1 MSSTGFNLVYWC
13 WSRRFCFAGV
23 GVIESGESLHAV
35 ETVILLLLV
44 LVAAFAVVAQ
54 RLKVPYPIVLVLAGL
69 VISFVPHIPRV
80 PLDPNIVFVV
90 FLPPLL
96 YSSAWLISWR
106 EFRRNAVLIG
116 LLAVGLVGFT
126 VWGVAEFSDRFITAL
141 YWKPGFLL
149 GAVVAT
155 TDAIAA
161 TSIAKAVGL
170 PRKIVDV
177 LEGESLLNDATGLL
191 ALEIGLAIMV
201 RGEMPTVG
209 SGLARLVYLVV
220 GGLVIGLLIGVVVGW
235 MEKFIDDGPVELVVS
250 LVVPYAAYLAGERA
264 HASGVLAVVACGIYM
279 SRKST
284 QFFSPAVRLQ
294 VNGAWEALTFML
306 NGLVFVLIGLQ
317 LPYVLAG
324 IHGKYGTGTLIFY
337 GAVFSTVLIMLRM
350 IWVFPAVKIAAFVER
365 RWLGHR
371 DETELKPREVF
382 VVGWTGMRGVL
393 ALAAA
398 ISVPEVQWNGEP
410 FEERNLIVFLAF
422 CVIFVTLVLQGLTLP
437 ALIRG
442 LGLSGTVGME
452 PEEREARRIILKSAI
467 RYLEEGRKS
476 SDGPVAHLYDDL
488 VHRYRHKLAHVSVGT
503 EKSIGGLGEET
514 YSRLRSIAEG
524 ALQAERSTLIGLRDS
539 GRISDDV
546 LRTLE
551 RELDL
556 AESQYQGI
564 PLS

>member
-1 MSSTGFNLVYWC
+1 MG
-13 WSRRFCFAGV
+13 
-23 GVIESGESLHAV
+23 SGESLHAV

-44 LVAAFAVVAQ
+44 LVAGFAAMAR

-69 VISFVPHIPRV
+69 VISFFPRMPKV
-80 PLDPNIVFVV
+80 PLDPNVVFVV

-96 YSSAWLISWR
+96 YSSAWSMSWR
-106 EFRRNAVLIG
+106 EFRRNAVVIG

-126 VWGVAEFSDRFITAL
+126 VWGVAEFSDDFITAL

-161 TSIAKAVGL
+161 TSIAKTLGL
-170 PRKIVDV
+170 PRRIVDI

-191 ALEIGLAIMV
+191 ALEIGLVIMV
-201 RGEMPTVG
+201 RGEMPTVA
-209 SGLARLVYLVV
+209 SGVVRLVYLVV
-220 GGLVIGLLIGVVVGW
+220 GGLVIGLVIGVVVGW
-235 MEKFIDDGPVELVVS
+235 LEMFIDDGPVELVVS

-264 HASGVLAVVACGIYM
+264 HASGVLAVVACGIYL

-284 QFFSPAVRLQ
+284 RFFSPSVRLQ
-294 VNGAWEALTFML
+294 VNGAWDALTFML

-324 IHGKYGTGTLIFY
+324 IHGRYGKGTLIFY
-337 GAVFSTVLIMLRM
+337 GVVFSVVLIVLRLV
-350 IWVFPAVKIAAFVER
+350 WVFPAVKIASYVER
-365 RWLGHR
+365 RWLGHA
-371 DETELKPREVF
+371 DEEELKPREVF

-398 ISVPEVQWNGEP
+398 ISIPEVLWNGEP
-410 FEERNLIVFLAF
+410 FEARNLIVFLAF

-437 ALIRG
+437 ALIRR
-442 LGLSGTVGME
+442 LGLAGTTGME
-452 PEEREARRIILKSAI
+452 PEEREARRIVLKTAI
-467 RYLEEGRKS
+467 KHLEEARKH
-476 SDGPVAHLYDDL
+476 DGPEVEHLYDDL
-488 VHRYRHKLAHVSVGT
+488 MHRYRHKLALVAGGAEESVG
-503 EKSIGGLGEET
+503 EVDRAA

-524 ALQAERSTLIGLRDS
+524 TLEAERRTLIGLRDR

-546 LRTLE
+546 LRTME

-556 AESQYQGI
+556 AESQYQGM
-564 PLS
+564 PL

>member
-1 MSSTGFNLVYWC
+1 MG
-13 WSRRFCFAGV
+13 
-23 GVIESGESLHAV
+23 SGESLHAV

-44 LVAAFAVVAQ
+44 LVAAFAAVAR

-69 VISFVPHIPRV
+69 MISFVPRMPRV
-80 PLDPNIVFVV
+80 PLDPNIVFVI

-96 YSSAWLISWR
+96 FASAWAMSWR
-106 EFRRNAVLIG
+106 EFRRNAVVIG
-116 LLAVGLVGFT
+116 SLAVGLVGFT

-141 YWKPGFLL
+141 DWKAGFLL
-149 GAVVAT
+149 GAVIST
-155 TDAIAA
+155 TDA
-161 TSIAKAVGL
+161 
-170 PRKIVDV
+170 
-177 LEGESLLNDATGLL
+177 
-191 ALEIGLAIMV
+191 
-201 RGEMPTVG
+201 
-209 SGLARLVYLVV
+209 
-220 GGLVIGLLIGVVVGW
+220 IGLLIGVVVGW

-284 QFFSPAVRLQ
+284 QFFSAAVRLQ
-294 VNGAWEALTFML
+294 VNGAWEALVFML

-324 IHGKYGTGTLIFY
+324 IHGRYGIGTLIFY
-337 GAVFSTVLIMLRM
+337 GSVFSAVLILLRM
-350 IWVFPAVKIAAFVER
+350 IWVFPAVKIASFAER

-371 DETELKPREVF
+371 DEEELKPREVF

-398 ISVPEVQWNGEP
+398 ISVPEVLWNGKE
-410 FEERNLIVFLAF
+410 FEARNLIVFLAF

-442 LGLSGTVGME
+442 LGLAGTTGME
-452 PEEREARRIILKSAI
+452 PEEREARRAVLKSAI
-467 RYLEEGRKS
+467 RYLEEGRRS
-476 SDGPVAHLYDDL
+476 SDGPVTHLYDDL
-488 VHRYRHKLAHVSVGT
+488 VHRYRHKLAHMSA
-503 EKSIGGLGEET
+503 GEEESVDGLDQEA
-514 YSRLRSIAEG
+514 YSRLRVIAEG
-524 ALQAERSTLIGLRDS
+524 ALQAERRTLIELRDR

-556 AESQYQGI
+556 AETQYQGI

>member
-1 MSSTGFNLVYWC
+1 M
-13 WSRRFCFAGV
+13 
-23 GVIESGESLHAV
+23 ESGESLHAV
-35 ETVILLLLV
+35 EIVILLLLV
-44 LVAAFAVVAQ
+44 MVAGFAVMAR
-54 RLKVPYPIVLVLAGL
+54 RLQVPYPIVLVLAGL
-69 VISFVPHIPRV
+69 VISFVPRVPKV

-96 YSSAWLISWR
+96 YASAWTMSWR
-106 EFRRNAVLIG
+106 EFRRNSVVIG

-126 VWGVAEFSDRFITAL
+126 VWGVAEFSDRFITAM
-141 YWKPGFLL
+141 YWKAGFLL

-161 TSIAKAVGL
+161 TSIAKSVGL
-170 PRKIVDV
+170 PRRIVDI

-191 ALEIGLAIMV
+191 ALEIGLAFLV
-201 RGEMPTVG
+201 RGTMPTLSG
-209 SGLARLVYLVV
+209 GLARLLYLIA
-220 GGLVIGLLIGVVVGW
+220 GGLGIGLLIGVVVAW
-235 MEKFIDDGPVELVVS
+235 MEKYIDDGPVELVVS
-250 LVVPYAAYLAGERA
+250 LVVPYAAYLAAERA

-284 QFFSPAVRLQ
+284 QFFSPQARLQ
-294 VNGAWEALTFML
+294 VNGAWEALVFML

-317 LPYVLAG
+317 MPYVLAG
-324 IHGKYGTGTLIFY
+324 IHGHYGIGTLIFY
-337 GAVFSTVLIMLRM
+337 GAVFSAVLIALRM
-350 IWVFPAVKIAAFVER
+350 VWVFPAVQIASYVER
-365 RWLGHR
+365 RWFGH
-371 DETELKPREVF
+371 TEEECLRPREIF

-398 ISVPEVQWNGEP
+398 ISVPEVLGDGRP

-437 ALIRG
+437 ALIRV
-442 LGLSGTVGME
+442 LGLAGATGMD
-452 PEEREARRIILKSAI
+452 PEEKEARQIVLKSAI
-467 RYLEEGRKS
+467 RYLEEGRKNS
-476 SDGPVAHLYDDL
+476 SGPVEHLYDDL
-488 VHRYRHKLAHVSVGT
+488 VHRYRHKLAHVSAGAEESVD
-503 EKSIGGLGEET
+503 GLGEEA
-514 YSRLRSIAEG
+514 YSRLRMIAEG
-524 ALQAERSTLIGLRDS
+524 ALQAERRTLIGLRDR

-556 AESQYQGI
+556 AEAQYQGI

>member
-1 MSSTGFNLVYWC
+1 MG
-13 WSRRFCFAGV
+13 
-23 GVIESGESLHAV
+23 SGESLHAV

-44 LVAAFAVVAQ
+44 LVAGFAAMAR

-69 VISFVPHIPRV
+69 LISFVPRMPRV
-80 PLDPNIVFVV
+80 PLDPNIVFVI

-96 YSSAWLISWR
+96 YASAWTMSWR
-106 EFRRNAVLIG
+106 EFRRNSVVIG

-141 YWKPGFLL
+141 EWKAGFLL

-161 TSIAKAVGL
+161 TSIAKTLGL
-170 PRKIVDV
+170 PRRIVDIV
-177 LEGESLLNDATGLL
+177 EGESLLNDATGLL

-201 RGEMPTVG
+201 RGEMSTVG
-209 SGLARLVYLVV
+209 SGLARLVFLVV
-220 GGLVIGLLIGVVVGW
+220 GGLAIGLVIGVVVGW
-235 MEKFIDDGPVELVVS
+235 MEQFIDDGPVELVVS

-284 QFFSPAVRLQ
+284 QFFSAAVRLQ
-294 VNGAWEALTFML
+294 VNGAWEALVFML

-317 LPYVLAG
+317 LPYVLA
-324 IHGKYGTGTLIFY
+324 
-337 GAVFSTVLIMLRM
+337 V
-350 IWVFPAVKIAAFVER
+350 
-365 RWLGHR
+365 
-371 DETELKPREVF
+371 
-382 VVGWTGMRGVL
+382 
-393 ALAAA
+393 AAA
-398 ISVPEVQWNGEP
+398 ISVPEVLWNGKE
-410 FEERNLIVFLAF
+410 FEARNLIVFLAF

-442 LGLSGTVGME
+442 LGLAGTTGME
-452 PEEREARRIILKSAI
+452 PEEREARRAVLKSAI
-467 RYLEEGRKS
+467 RYLEEGRRS
-476 SDGPVAHLYDDL
+476 SNGPVTHLYDDM
-488 VHRYRHKLAHVSVGT
+488 VHRYRHKLAHMSA
-503 EKSIGGLGEET
+503 GEEESVDGLDQEA
-514 YSRLRSIAEG
+514 YSRLRVIAEG
-524 ALQAERSTLIGLRDS
+524 ALQAERRTLIELRDR

-556 AESQYQGI
+556 AEAQYQGI

>member
-1 MSSTGFNLVYWC
+1 MG
-13 WSRRFCFAGV
+13 
-23 GVIESGESLHAV
+23 SGESLHAV

-44 LVAAFAVVAQ
+44 LVAGFAAIAR

-69 VISFVPHIPRV
+69 GISFVPHIPRV
-80 PLDPNIVFVV
+80 PLDPNVVFVV

-96 YSSAWLISWR
+96 YASAWAMSWR
-106 EFRRNAVLIG
+106 EFRRNGVVIA

-126 VWGVAEFSDRFITAL
+126 VWGVAEFSDRFITPL

-161 TSIAKAVGL
+161 TSIAKTLGL
-170 PRKIVDV
+170 PRRIVDI

-209 SGLARLVYLVV
+209 EGVARLIFLVL
-220 GGLVIGLLIGVVVGW
+220 GGLGIGLLIGVVVGW
-235 MEKFIDDGPVELVVS
+235 LEKFIDDGPVELVVS

-264 HASGVLAVVACGIYM
+264 HASGVLAVVACGLYM
-279 SRKST
+279 SRQST
-284 QFFSPAVRLQ
+284 KFFSAATRLQ
-294 VNGAWEALTFML
+294 VNGAWEALVFML

-324 IHGKYGTGTLIFY
+324 IHGRYSTGTLIFY
-337 GAVFSTVLIMLRM
+337 GAVFSGVLILLRM
-350 IWVFPAVKIAAFVER
+350 VWVFPAVKIASFVER
-365 RWLGHR
+365 RWLGRR
-371 DETELKPREVF
+371 DEIELKPREVF

-398 ISVPEVQWNGEP
+398 ISIPEVQWDGKE
-410 FEERNLIVFLAF
+410 FESRNLIVFLAF

-437 ALIRG
+437 ALIRR
-442 LGLSGTVGME
+442 LGLAGSEGMDQ
-452 PEEREARRIILKSAI
+452 EEIEARRIVLKSAI
-467 RYLEEGRKS
+467 RHLEEGRKNCPS
-476 SDGPVAHLYDDL
+476 PAVHLYDDL
-488 VHRYRHKLAHVSVGT
+488 LHRYRHKLAHVSAGEEETVD
-503 EKSIGGLGEET
+503 GLGQEE
-514 YSRLRSIAEG
+514 YARLSSIADG
-524 ALQAERSTLIGLRDS
+524 ALQAERQTLIGLRDK

-546 LRTLE
+546 LRTME

-556 AESQYQGI
+556 AESQSQVI

>member
-1 MSSTGFNLVYWC
+1 MG
-13 WSRRFCFAGV
+13 
-23 GVIESGESLHAV
+23 SGESLHAV
-35 ETVILLLLV
+35 EIVILLLLV
-44 LVAAFAVVAQ
+44 IVAGFAVLAR
-54 RLKVPYPIVLVLAGL
+54 RLDVPYPIVLVLAGL
-69 VISFVPHIPRV
+69 AISFVPHIPRV

-96 YSSAWLISWR
+96 YASAWSMSWR
-106 EFRRNAVLIG
+106 EFRRNVVVIG

-141 YWKPGFLL
+141 YWKAGFLL
-149 GAVVAT
+149 GAVVST

-170 PRKIVDV
+170 PRRIVDI

-191 ALEIGLAIMV
+191 ALEIGLTFLV
-201 RGEMPTVG
+201 RGTMPTVG
-209 SGLARLVYLVV
+209 EGLARLVYLIV
-220 GGLVIGLLIGVVVGW
+220 GGLGIGLVIGIVVSW
-235 MEKFIDDGPVELVVS
+235 MEKYIDDGPVELVVS
-250 LVVPYAAYLAGERA
+250 LVVPYGAYLAAERA
-264 HASGVLAVVACGIYM
+264 KASGVLAVVACGIYM

-284 QFFSPAVRLQ
+284 QFFSAAARLQ
-294 VNGAWEALTFML
+294 VNGAWEALVFML

-324 IHGKYGTGTLIFY
+324 IHGRYGTGTLIFY
-337 GAVFSTVLIMLRM
+337 GAVFSAVLIGLRM
-350 IWVFPAVKIAAFVER
+350 IWVFPAMRIASYVER
-365 RWLGHR
+365 RWLGHK
-371 DETELKPREVF
+371 DEVELKPREIF

-398 ISVPEVQWNGEP
+398 ISVPEVLSSGKP

-437 ALIRG
+437 ALIRA
-442 LGLSGTVGME
+442 LGLAGIAGME
-452 PEEREARRIILKSAI
+452 PEEKEARRIVLKSAI
-467 RYLEEGRKS
+467 KYLEEGRKS
-476 SDGPVAHLYDDL
+476 SIGPVEHLYDDML
-488 VHRYRHKLAHVSVGT
+488 HRYRHKLAHLSAGAEESVD
-503 EKSIGGLGEET
+503 GLGEEA
-514 YSRLRSIAEG
+514 YSRLRTIAEG
-524 ALQAERSTLIGLRDS
+524 ALQAERRTLIGLRDR

-556 AESQYQGI
+556 AETQYQGI

>member
-1 MSSTGFNLVYWC
+1 MG
-13 WSRRFCFAGV
+13 
-23 GVIESGESLHAV
+23 SGESLHAV

-44 LVAAFAVVAQ
+44 LVAGFAAMAR

-69 VISFVPHIPRV
+69 MISFVPRMPRV
-80 PLDPNIVFVV
+80 PLDPNIVFVI

-96 YSSAWLISWR
+96 YASAWAMSWR
-106 EFRRNAVLIG
+106 EFRRNAVVIG

-126 VWGVAEFSDRFITAL
+126 VWGIAEFSDRFITAL
-141 YWKPGFLL
+141 DWKAGFLL

-161 TSIAKAVGL
+161 TSIAKSIGL
-170 PRKIVDV
+170 PRRIVDI

-191 ALEIGLAIMV
+191 ALEIGIAIMV
-201 RGEMPTVG
+201 RGQMPTVG
-209 SGLARLVYLVV
+209 SGVARLVFLVV
-220 GGLVIGLLIGVVVGW
+220 GGLGIGLLIGVVVGW
-235 MEKFIDDGPVELVVS
+235 MEQFIDDGPVELVVS

-284 QFFSPAVRLQ
+284 QFFSAAVRLQ
-294 VNGAWEALTFML
+294 VNGAWEALVFML

-324 IHGKYGTGTLIFY
+324 IHGRYGIGTLIFY
-337 GAVFSTVLIMLRM
+337 GAVFSGVLILLRM
-350 IWVFPAVKIAAFVER
+350 IWVFPAVKLASFVER
-365 RWLGHR
+365 RWLGHT
-371 DETELKPREVF
+371 DEEELKPREVF

-398 ISVPEVQWNGEP
+398 ISVPEVLWNGKE
-410 FEERNLIVFLAF
+410 FEARNLIVFLAF

-442 LGLSGTVGME
+442 LGLAGTEGMD
-452 PEEREARRIILKSAI
+452 PEEMEARRAVLKSAI
-467 RYLEEGRKS
+467 RFLEEGRRS
-476 SDGPVAHLYDDL
+476 SDGPVTHLYDDM
-488 VHRYRHKLAHVSVGT
+488 VHRYRHKLAHVSAGQEENVD
-503 EKSIGGLGEET
+503 GLDQEA
-514 YSRLRSIAEG
+514 YSRLREIAEG
-524 ALQAERSTLIGLRDS
+524 ALRAERRTLIQLRDR
-539 GRISDDV
+539 GRIGDDV

-556 AESQYQGI
+556 AETQYQGI

>member
-1 MSSTGFNLVYWC
+1 MG
-13 WSRRFCFAGV
+13 
-23 GVIESGESLHAV
+23 SGESLHAV

-44 LVAAFAVVAQ
+44 LVAGFAAIAR

-69 VISFVPHIPRV
+69 VISFFPRMPHV
-80 PLDPNIVFVV
+80 PLDPNVVFVV

-96 YSSAWLISWR
+96 YASAWTMSWR
-106 EFRRNAVLIG
+106 EFRRNAVVIG

-161 TSIAKAVGL
+161 TSIAKSIGL
-170 PRKIVDV
+170 PRKVVDI

-201 RGEMPTVG
+201 RGQMPTLGDGV
-209 SGLARLVYLVV
+209 LRLLFLII

-235 MEKFIDDGPVELVVS
+235 LEQFIDDGPVELVVS
-250 LVVPYAAYLAGERA
+250 LVVPYAAYLAGEKA
-264 HASGVLAVVACGIYM
+264 HVSGVLAVVACGVYM

-284 QFFSPAVRLQ
+284 QFFSAAVRLQ
-294 VNGAWEALTFML
+294 VTGAWEALNFML

-324 IHGKYGTGTLIFY
+324 IHGRYGTGTLVFY
-337 GAVFSTVLIMLRM
+337 GAVFSVVLILLRM
-350 IWVFPAVKIAAFVER
+350 VWVFPAVKIASYVER
-365 RWLGHR
+365 KWLGHEH
-371 DETELKPREVF
+371 DEQLNSREVF

-398 ISVPEVQWNGEP
+398 ISVPETLGNGEP
-410 FEERNLIVFLAF
+410 FEARNLIVFLAF

-437 ALIRG
+437 ALIRA
-442 LGLSGTVGME
+442 LGLAGTKGMD
-452 PEEREARRIILKSAI
+452 PEEIEARKIVLKSGI
-467 RYLEEGRKS
+467 RFLEEGRKS
-476 SDGPVAHLYDDL
+476 SKGPIVHLYDDL
-488 VHRYRHKLAHVSVGT
+488 VHRYRHKLAHVSENSDETVD
-503 EKSIGGLGEET
+503 GLGKEVYSQFRTIAEET
-514 YSRLRSIAEG
+514 
-524 ALQAERSTLIGLRDS
+524 LQAERRTLIALRDR

-546 LRTLE
+546 LRTIE

-564 PLS
+564 PMS

>member
-1 MSSTGFNLVYWC
+1 
-13 WSRRFCFAGV
+13 
-23 GVIESGESLHAV
+23 
-35 ETVILLLLV
+35 V

-69 VISFVPHIPRV
+69 VISFVPRIPRV
-80 PLDPNIVFVV
+80 PLDPNIVFVI

-96 YSSAWLISWR
+96 YSSAWLMSWR
-106 EFRRNAVLIG
+106 EFRRNAVVIG

-170 PRKIVDV
+170 PRRIVDV

-201 RGEMPTVG
+201 RGEMPTLG
-209 SGLARLVYLVV
+209 GGLARLVYLV
-220 GGLVIGLLIGVVVGW
+220 GAGLVIGLLIGVVVGW
-235 MEKFIDDGPVELVVS
+235 MEKFIDNGPVELVMS

-264 HASGVLAVVACGIYM
+264 KASGVLAVVACGIYM

-294 VNGAWEALTFML
+294 VLGAWEALVFIL

-324 IHGKYGTGTLIFY
+324 IHGKYGTGTLVFY
-337 GAVFSTVLIMLRM
+337 GAVFSVVLILLRM
-350 IWVFPAVKIAAFVER
+350 VWVFPAVKLASYVER
-365 RWLGHR
+365 RWLGHK
-371 DETELKPREVF
+371 EEPELKPREVF

-398 ISVPEVQWNGEP
+398 ISVPEVLADGRP
-410 FEERNLIVFLAF
+410 FEARNLIVFLAF

-437 ALIRG
+437 VLIRG
-442 LGLSGTVGME
+442 LGLSGMTGMD
-452 PEEREARRIILKSAI
+452 PEEKEARRIVIKAAI
-467 RYLEEGRKS
+467 KHLEEGRKS
-476 SDGPVAHLYDDL
+476 GGAEVEHLYDDL
-488 VHRYRHKLAHVSVGT
+488 VHRYRHKLALVGGGAEESVG
-503 EKSIGGLGEET
+503 EVDREA
-514 YSRLRSIAEG
+514 YSRLRAIAEG
-524 ALQAERSTLIGLRDS
+524 TLEAERRTLIRLRDR

-546 LRTLE
+546 LRTME

-556 AESQYQGI
+556 AESQYQGM

>member
-1 MSSTGFNLVYWC
+1 MD
-13 WSRRFCFAGV
+13 
-23 GVIESGESLHAV
+23 SGESLHAV

-44 LVAAFAVVAQ
+44 LVAGFAAMAR

-69 VISFVPHIPRV
+69 IISFVPRMPRV
-80 PLDPNIVFVV
+80 PLDPNIVFVI

-96 YSSAWLISWR
+96 YASAWAMSWR
-106 EFRRNAVLIG
+106 EFRRNAVVIG

-141 YWKPGFLL
+141 DWKAGFLL
-149 GAVVAT
+149 GAVIST

-161 TSIAKAVGL
+161 TSIAKSIGL
-170 PRKIVDV
+170 PRRIVDI

-191 ALEIGLAIMV
+191 ALEIGIAIMV

-209 SGLARLVYLVV
+209 GGLARLAYLVA
-220 GGLVIGLLIGVVVGW
+220 GGLVIGLVIGVVVGW
-235 MEKFIDDGPVELVVS
+235 MERFIDDGPVELVVS

-284 QFFSPAVRLQ
+284 RFFSPSVRLQ
-294 VNGAWEALTFML
+294 VNGAWDALVFML

-324 IHGKYGTGTLIFY
+324 IHGRYGKGTLIFY
-337 GAVFSTVLIMLRM
+337 GVVFSGVLILLRM
-350 IWVFPAVKIAAFVER
+350 IWVFPAVKIASFVER
-365 RWLGHR
+365 RWLGHTN
-371 DETELKPREVF
+371 EEELRPREVF

-398 ISVPEVQWNGEP
+398 ISVPEVLGDGRP
-410 FEERNLIVFLAF
+410 FEVRNLIVFLAF

-442 LGLSGTVGME
+442 LGLAGATGME
-452 PEEREARRIILKSAI
+452 PEEREARRIVLKAAI
-467 RYLEEGRKS
+467 RHLEEGRKI
-476 SDGPVAHLYDDL
+476 GGAEREHLYDDL
-488 VHRYRHKLAHVSVGT
+488 VHRYRHKLAVVGGDAEGSV
-503 EKSIGGLGEET
+503 EGEAGES
-514 YSRLRSIAEG
+514 YLQLRSIAEET
-524 ALQAERSTLIGLRDS
+524 LQAERRTLIGLRDR

-546 LRTLE
+546 LRTME

-556 AESQYQGI
+556 AESQYQGM